1 MAKFKIQKSA
11 TVNQYAD
18 TNNVI
23 GGTGGLTTI
32 SGNQVRAN
40 VYVAGASVPALGS
53 LLRSKG
59 KSKFLVNDVTAIQ
72 DEYITT
78 GNAYVITSVGT
89 TNWAFLGGPQSAG
102 VGDIFTATNQNP
114 SLTTTGVVNLLGVCT
129 LANIPNA
136 NLSAGSM
143 SIGVDTAVISYAN
156 VNVYVG
162 GSTTYAYVT
171 YLTANVSGPKTPGV
185 GDYLRGTGITGNVKI
200 ASVTANTVTGQSN
213 ANVSLGIAQT
223 VGNLFNQ
230 ASIYSGGYAA
240 RLSNKFVVDFNG
252 NKYQWTFSDP
262 TATTVRIPGA

>member
-11 TVNQYAD
+11 TVNQYFDA
-18 TNNVI
+18 TNVI

-32 SGNQVRAN
+32 SGTQVRAN
-40 VYVAGASVPALGS
+40 VYVNNASAAALGS

-59 KSKFLVNDVTAIQ
+59 KSKFLVNDVTTIN
-72 DEYITT
+72 DEAITT
-78 GNAYVITSVGT
+78 GNAYVITSVGN
-89 TNWAFLGGPQSAG
+89 TNWAALGGPQSAT
-102 VGDIFTATNQNP
+102 VGDIFTATSQNP
-114 SLTTTGVVNLLGVCT
+114 SLSTTGTVNLLGVCS
-129 LANIPNA
+129 LANVPNA

-171 YLTANVSGPKTPGV
+171 YLTANVSGLKTPGV

-200 ASVTANTVTGQSN
+200 ASITTAGGQSN

-262 TATTVRIPGA
+262 TATTARIPGA

>member
-11 TVNQYAD
+11 TVNQYFDA
-18 TNNVI
+18 TNVI

-32 SGNQVRAN
+32 SGTQVRAN
-40 VYVAGASVPALGS
+40 VYVNNASAAALGS

-59 KSKFLVNDVTAIQ
+59 KSKFLVNDVTTIN
-72 DEYITT
+72 DEAITT
-78 GNAYVITSVGT
+78 GNAYVITSVGN
-89 TNWAFLGGPQSAG
+89 TNWAALGGPQSA
-102 VGDIFTATNQNP
+102 VAGDIFTATSQNP
-114 SLTTTGVVNLLGVCT
+114 SLSTTGTVNLLGVCS
-129 LANIPNA
+129 LANVPNA

-171 YLTANVSGPKTPGV
+171 YLTANVSGLKTPGV

-200 ASVTANTVTGQSN
+200 ASITTAGGQSN

-262 TATTVRIPGA
+262 TATTARIPGA

>member
-59 KSKFLVNDVTAIQ
+59 KSKFLVNDVTTIN
-72 DEYITT
+72 DENITT
-78 GNAYVITSVGT
+78 GNAYVITSVGN
-89 TNWAFLGGPQSAG
+89 TNWAALGGPQSAG
-102 VGDIFTATNQNP
+102 VGDIFTATSQNP
-114 SLTTTGVVNLLGVCT
+114 SLSTTGTVNLLGVCT
-129 LANIPNA
+129 LANVPNA

-171 YLTANVSGPKTPGV
+171 YLTANVTGPKTPGV
-185 GDYLRGTGITGNVKI
+185 GDYLRGTGATGNAVI
-200 ASVTANTVTGQSN
+200 SSVTVVGAQSN
-213 ANVSLGIAQT
+213 ANISISSQAVANVS
-223 VGNLFNQ
+223 NQ
-230 ASIYSGGYAA
+230 ASIYGGGYAS
-240 RLSNKFVVDFNG
+240 RITNKFVTDFSG
-252 NKYQWTFSDP
+252 NKYQWKFTDP